1 MTPVT
6 YMGYRR
12 FMTRACQG
20 GRPADE
26 VFVIAVAGVAGSGKS
41 TLGRALAAALH
52 LPLLDLDAMTN
63 PLLDRLVGAVLPGHW
78 LAAPDGE
85 LIREG
90 RYAALRAVAR
100 DVVGTAGGAVL
111 VAPFTA
117 ELAGGTA
124 WRELAAAVAPA
135 EVRVVH
141 LDGDPALLARRR
153 AERGAPRDAHRPADA
168 ATGGGLPGEA
178 PAEARGVA
186 TVDARRHAGAA
197 GQAAQDAPEGEA
209 SPAVPHIALDA
220 ALTPGQLL
228 ARALRDLGHRTA
240 VDPSSPLFGQ
250 RFDAVLFDLDG
261 VLVDS
266 TASVTRSWGRWAIE
280 HDVSA
285 KALQEN
291 HGQPAQALV
300 ERLLGPERVAAGL
313 ARIESIEVDD
323 AAAVEAVPGAR
334 ALFASLPEHRRA
346 VVTSGTPPIAT
357 ARLRTAGFPLPH
369 TLVTADDVPR
379 GKPDPA
385 PYLLAARRLGLPP
398 ERCLAVE
405 DAPAGIASATAAG
418 CQVLA
423 VTGTA
428 PAEELAAAALTVDG
442 LDQVTVHV
450 DDDGLRLK
458 PA

>member
-1 MTPVT
+1 VVVVT
-6 YMGYRR
+6 
-12 FMTRACQG
+12 
-20 GRPADE
+20 
-26 VFVIAVAGVAGSGKS
+26 GVAGSGKS
-41 TLGRALAAALH
+41 TLGRALATALG
-52 LPLLDLDAMTN
+52 LPLLDLDAVTN
-63 PLLDRLVGAVLPGHW
+63 PLLDRLVGQVLPTHW
-78 LAAPDGE
+78 LAAPHGE

-90 RYAALRAVAR
+90 RYAALLAVAG
-100 DVVGTAGGAVL
+100 DVVATAGGAVL

-117 ELAGGTA
+117 ELAGGAA
-124 WRELAAAVAPA
+124 WDQLVAAVAPA
-135 EVRVVH
+135 EIRVVH
-141 LDGDPALLARRR
+141 LDGDPALLAARR
-153 AERGAPRDAHRPADA
+153 ATRGAPRDAHRPDDATDQASIA
-168 ATGGGLPGEA
+168 AT
-178 PAEARGVA
+178 A
-186 TVDARRHAGAA
+186 TTHYPDDATEQASATAAAHRFGGAA
-197 GQAAQDAPEGEA
+197 ASVA

-228 ARALRDLGHRTA
+228 ARALRALGHRTA
-240 VDPSSPLFGQ
+240 VDPGSALFEQ

-266 TASVTRSWGRWAIE
+266 TASVTRSWGRWAVE
-280 HDVSA
+280 YDVSA
-285 KALQEN
+285 QALQEN

-323 AAAVEAVPGAR
+323 AAAVEAIPGAR
-334 ALFASLPEHRRA
+334 DLFASLPEHRRA

-357 ARLRTAGFPLPH
+357 ARLRTAGFPLPR

-385 PYLLAARRLGLPP
+385 PYLLAAQRLGLPP

-442 LDQVTVHV
+442 LDRVTVHV
-450 DDDGLRLK
+450 DDDGVRLK